1 MSTNNKLAWRSLWR
15 NKRRTLITVSS
26 VLLAV
31 MLALFMRSMQI
42 GSYEMMIQGGVSQVG
57 YMQLQD
63 TGFWENKSIDQAFV
77 YNDKLKKI
85 IKDDER
91 IKLSIPH
98 LESAALASSGT
109 RSKVVMTIGTLP
121 AEEDQVNH
129 LKSKMIYGD
138 YLSEKD
144 MGVLVAQEL
153 AEYLQII
160 TYDTIIKSGDTSIN
174 IKMLNDTLVLLG
186 QGYQGV
192 SAFGKF
198 PVRGILK
205 FGMPEMNKTFIYT
218 SLYNQQLTFSP
229 YIPGLVTQV
238 LLWTKDGKHLDEVSA
253 SISQSAGKSMTV
265 MQWRDMLKTMMQEIQ
280 SDNVSGIIMLA
291 ILYIIIAFGIFGTV
305 MMMTEERRREFAVMV
320 AVGMRRSRLM
330 RILATESLIVG
341 MLGVLIGCILML
353 PVLIYLN
360 INPVP
365 LSGPMAEM
373 MVMFNLKPV
382 LPFSIEP
389 KIFLN
394 QGLAIFII
402 TLISGFYPVIF
413 SLRFKLLKS
422 LQR

>member
-42 GSYEMMIQGGVSQVG
+42 GSYEMMIRGGVSQVG

-63 TGFWENKSIDQAFV
+63 TGYWENKSIDHAFV
-77 YNDKLKKI
+77 YSTKRKRL
-85 IKDDER
+85 IKNQED
-91 IKLSIPH
+91 ISLSIPH
-98 LESAALASSGT
+98 LESAALASSGN

-121 AEEDQVNH
+121 EEEDQINH
-129 LKSKMIYGD
+129 LKNKLIYGK

-144 MGVLVAQEL
+144 NGVLVAQEL
-153 AEYLQII
+153 AEYLQVI
-160 TYDTIIKSGDTSIN
+160 TYDTVIKAGDTNIN
-174 IKMLNDTLVLLG
+174 IRMLNDTLVLLG

-205 FGMPEMNKTFIYT
+205 FGMPEMNKSFIYT
-218 SLYNQQLTFSP
+218 SLHNQQRTFSP
-229 YIPGLVTQV
+229 YIPDLVTQV
-238 LLWTKDGKHLDEVSA
+238 LIWTDKPKKLDEITA
-253 SISQSAGKSMTV
+253 SIEQSAGAGMTV
-265 MQWRDMLKTMMQEIQ
+265 MQWKDMLKTMMQEIK

-320 AVGMRRSRLM
+320 AVGMRRFRLL
-330 RILATESLIVG
+330 RILATESLFVG
-341 MLGVLIGCILML
+341 MMGVVLGCLLMF
-353 PVLIYLN
+353 PVLLYLHM
-360 INPVP
+360 NPIP
-365 LSGPMAEM
+365 LTGSMAEM
-373 MVMFNLKPV
+373 MEMFNLEPV
-382 LPFSIEP
+382 LPFSIDSA
-389 KIFLN
+389 IFLN

-402 TLISGFYPVIF
+402 TLIAGLYPVFF
-413 SLRFKLLKS
+413 SLKFKLLKS